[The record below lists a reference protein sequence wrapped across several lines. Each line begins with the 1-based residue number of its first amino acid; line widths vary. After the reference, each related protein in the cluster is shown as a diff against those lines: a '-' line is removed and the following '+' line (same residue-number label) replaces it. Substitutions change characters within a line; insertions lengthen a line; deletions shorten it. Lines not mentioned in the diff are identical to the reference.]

1 MRAATRNGTAIPTIV
16 CTYTDDCD
24 DESSN
29 EGLDAPLRKES
40 GDKKKAAKRAVTSVK
55 AGVLGTGPGPKVK
68 EKKLE
73 EERDVLKLKIGES
86 RRPCTCTEADC
97 IAELERRLAQ
107 ATPSTTASSISAD
120 PSGPQYKNTMDEYR
134 LPSFNG
140 NTIPAQN
147 TFVQSDQLQG
157 NPTYNGPQ
165 IEEVFDQ
172 AWPSGTNTYAGAAN
186 NVVGGMDL
194 DWDVGG
200 LFMVP
205 ANWPMNLPSPCKF
218 IQPDLSG

>member
-1 MRAATRNGTAIPTIV
+1 MRAATRNGTAIPTLA

-29 EGLDAPLRKES
+29 EGLDAPLRKDS
-40 GDKKKAAKRAVTSVK
+40 GDKKKAVKRAVTGVK
-55 AGVLGTGPGPKVK
+55 AGVLGTGPGPKAK

-73 EERDVLKLKIGES
+73 EERDVLKLKIGELRELS
-86 RRPCTCTEADC
+86 TCAKADNP
-97 IAELERRLAQ
+97 AELERRLAQ

-134 LPSFNG
+134 LPSFND
-140 NTIPAQN
+140 NTMPAQN
-147 TFVQSDQLQG
+147 TFVQPNQFQG
-157 NPTYNGPQ
+157 NTTYSGPQ

-172 AWPSGTNTYAGAAN
+172 AWPSGINTYAGATN
-186 NVVGGMDL
+186 NVVGNMDL

-205 ANWPMNLPSPCKF
+205 ANWPMNLPSPCK
-218 IQPDLSG
+218 